1 MKDITISFTKN
12 GIKHTLTISED
23 YLSDY
28 SNLPYD
34 LAELIGIL
42 LIRESNVNENIVI
55 KNLIDD
61 FGYTQ
66 IGEK

>member
-42 LIRESNVNENIVI
+42 IRESNVNENIVI